1 MATREAI
8 IKALVVRLR
17 YGDGSRALRGEILDT
32 VCGLTGY
39 HRDYAH
45 CALRAAGE
53 PAPGAGTGP
62 AHTDVRR
69 ESRCGAGETLDSVER
84 PGGQAAG
91 PDAGR
96 VGPAAAPPR
105 RTGPRRHGVP
115 AGRDTGGHDRPE
127 AGRRPA
133 DDAPHERSHTKPE
146 SILTPKTA
154 RRTWAGHDEN
164 TPGFTEIDLVGHE
177 DGSPRGR
184 LCSTPTVTDSATDRT
199 ENRTVAD
206 QRQARALTALTNAD
220 THQPFPIR
228 DIDANNGS
236 ELLNQQF
243 LPTPATTT

>member
-1 MATREAI
+1 MVTREAI
-8 IKALVVRLR
+8 TKALVVRYR
-17 YGDGSRALRGEILDT
+17 NGSKALRGEILDT

-39 HRDYAH
+39 HRDYVH
-45 CALRAAGE
+45 RALRAAGK
-53 PAPGAGTGP
+53 PAPVRVRAPRTPTYDAKVVATLEKRWTVLNAPAGKRLAPMLGELAPLLRRHGA
-62 AHTDVRR
+62 
-69 ESRCGAGETLDSVER
+69 LD
-84 PGGQAAG
+84 
-91 PDAGR
+91 
-96 VGPAAAPPR
+96 
-105 RTGPRRHGVP
+105 PRRHGVP

-177 DGSPRGR
+177 DGNPRGR
-184 LCSTPTVTDSATDRT
+184 LRSTPTVTDSATDRT

-206 QRQARALTALTNAD
+206 QRQARALTALTDAD

-228 DIDANNGS
+228 DINANNGS